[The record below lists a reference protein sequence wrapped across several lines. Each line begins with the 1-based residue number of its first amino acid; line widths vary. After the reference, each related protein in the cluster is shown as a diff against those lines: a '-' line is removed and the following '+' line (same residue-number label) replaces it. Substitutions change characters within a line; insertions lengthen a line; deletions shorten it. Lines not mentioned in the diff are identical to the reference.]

1 MSLRIPLAATLLA
14 LFLHGPILAQEKSGA
29 VLLQPESDM
38 DRELADDLT
47 EVLISAVID
56 KSGRA
61 YRVEGKESFK
71 KTLLDRKSD
80 DGNVCLASV
89 ECVRKVGMEMGLDLL
104 VFGKVGKA
112 MGGYRL
118 EVWRLSTTGGPDPAP
133 YRKRVTGDVGQ
144 LIEEVEALA
153 TWVLAPAVSTLTV
166 TTVPP
171 EAAIL
176 VDGKPGPGS
185 GKPMEVS
192 PGPHKVEVSFEGYTP
207 QSVDVSCAQGQPCQA
222 SVTLVLIA
230 KVPDKVPDKTP
241 DKIPDKAPDDG
252 KKETGK
258 EPLVTTGTI
267 IGASALAGLAVV
279 SGIGSFVFYKRMTQA
294 ETDILDYARES
305 CPGNVCPMTVEE
317 FNDGLDPITTRGENA
332 ALWANVC
339 GGVAIASAVGAATW
353 LIVDLAT
360 PPKSEPKKTS
370 LAPVVSPAFSGFA
383 FELSF

>member
-1 MSLRIPLAATLLA
+1 MSLRIPLAAALLVC
-14 LFLHGPILAQEKSGA
+14 FLHGPVTAQEKSGA

-38 DRELADDLT
+38 DRELADDLS

-71 KTLLDRKSD
+71 KTLMDRKTD

-153 TWVLAPAVSTLTV
+153 GWVLAPAVATLTV

-192 PGPHKVEVSFEGYTP
+192 PGPHKVEVSYEGYTA

-222 SVTLVLIA
+222 DVTLVLLA
-230 KVPDKVPDKTP
+230 KVPDKIPDKTP
-241 DKIPDKAPDDG
+241 DKIPDKAPEEG
-252 KKETGK
+252 TKEK
-258 EPLVTTGTI
+258 APLLSTGTVV
-267 IGASALAGLAVV
+267 ASSVLAGLAVA

-294 ETDILDYARES
+294 ETDILDYAKES

-317 FNDGLDPITTRGENA
+317 FNEGLDPITERGENA

-339 GGVAIASAVGAATW
+339 GGVAIAAAVGAATV

-360 PPKSEPKKTS
+360 PPKEEPKKTS
-370 LAPVVSPAFSGFA
+370 FAPVLSPDYSGFS
-383 FELSF
+383 FELTF